1 MSMFIYDLEVFKA
14 DWIVI
19 FKNVA
24 NGEYTI
30 IHNDNEAVKQFM
42 ANGPLL
48 GGFNNKWYDN
58 HILKAILADADNST
72 VKEINDFIIGGG
84 NGWEHSWLSQ
94 QRGIWF
100 NSFDLFDDVQQGL
113 SLKAIEAHL
122 GLPIEES
129 EVDFNIDRPLTPEE
143 LQQTVDYCKYDVDVT
158 EKLLTIR
165 KDYLQGKLAL
175 ARMGDIPEERAL
187 YSTNAK
193 AVALFLGATKQDRDD
208 ERQYKI
214 PENLRLEFIPQEV
227 KDFFGK
233 MSDMKIPDDVLFK
246 SKLNIHIG
254 NCPTKYGFG
263 GVHGSLTGYFEQAT
277 ETRSIQNRDVGS
289 MYPTIMI
296 QYGYASRN
304 IPSFDIY
311 KDVYE
316 RRMKA
321 KQDGDKAVDRTLK
334 LVLNTKFGCMGSKYN
349 DLYDPLMCRS
359 VCITGQL
366 FLTSLAVELYEN
378 CPSLKLLNL
387 NTDGIMYSVD
397 NSELPKIEEI
407 CKAWEENSRMSLE
420 TDDID
425 RVWIK
430 DVNNLM
436 FIDKSGSIKKAGG
449 YLNHGI
455 SVKGAWNINN
465 NHTIVKDAVVEFF
478 SKGTPV
484 EETIGNC
491 NDPLAFQIIAKAS
504 GLYSGA
510 FHIIDG
516 EKVPVQKCNRVYA
529 TKNIRYGTLIKTHAT
544 RKTDAKIG
552 GLPEHCIIDN
562 NNEISISDI
571 DKDWYIKLAKKYI
584 NDYLGIKPPKKNTRK
599 INSLK
604 KQILKILED

>member
-1 MSMFIYDLEVFKA
+1 
-14 DWIVI
+14 
-19 FKNVA
+19 
-24 NGEYTI
+24 
-30 IHNDNEAVKQFM
+30 
-42 ANGPLL
+42 
-48 GGFNNKWYDN
+48 
-58 HILKAILADADNST
+58 
-72 VKEINDFIIGGG
+72 
-84 NGWEHSWLSQ
+84 
-94 QRGIWF
+94 
-100 NSFDLFDDVQQGL
+100 
-113 SLKAIEAHL
+113 
-122 GLPIEES
+122 
-129 EVDFNIDRPLTPEE
+129 
-143 LQQTVDYCKYDVDVT
+143 
-158 EKLLTIR
+158 
-165 KDYLQGKLAL
+165 
-175 ARMGDIPEERAL
+175 
-187 YSTNAK
+187 
-193 AVALFLGATKQDRDD
+193 
-208 ERQYKI
+208 
-214 PENLRLEFIPQEV
+214 
-227 KDFFGK
+227 
-233 MSDMKIPDDVLFK
+233 
-246 SKLNIHIG
+246 
-254 NCPTKYGFG
+254 
-263 GVHGSLTGYFEQAT
+263 
-277 ETRSIQNRDVGS
+277 
-289 MYPTIMI
+289 
-296 QYGYASRN
+296 
-304 IPSFDIY
+304 
-311 KDVYE
+311 
-316 RRMKA
+316 MKA
-321 KQDGDKAVDRTLK
+321 KRDGDKAVDKTLK

-366 FLTSLAVELYEN
+366 FLTSLAVELYEK

-397 NSELPKIEEI
+397 NSELPKVEEI

-436 FIDKSGSIKKAGG
+436 FIDKSGSIKKVGG

-504 GLYSGA
+504 GLYSGV
-510 FHIIDG
+510 FHVIDG

-584 NDYLGIKPPKKNTRK
+584 NDFLGIKPPKKNTRK

-604 KQILKILED
+604 KQILKILEG